1 MAETLYAVSRLT
13 KSYGV
18 ESGRIDALKGIDF
31 SIDVGEFVAIT
42 GPSGSGKS
50 TLLGLMGLLARPTSG
65 ELRFRDENVS
75 SLDHVRLAKMRNA
88 EIGFVFQS
96 FQLLERTSALEN
108 VELPLIYSNVSPT
121 QRRERAVAA
130 LELVG
135 LADRID
141 HYPVQLSGGEQQR
154 VAIARAIVNNP
165 SVLLADEPTGALDT
179 RTGAEIL
186 ALLRNLNARGTS
198 VVVITHNMD
207 IAASIAKHLA
217 LIDGRL
223 QTSTDAMRNAR

>member
-1 MAETLYAVSRLT
+1 LVETLYSLCRLT

-18 ESGRIDALKGIDF
+18 GSARVDALKEIDF
-31 SIDVGEFVAIT
+31 SVEVGEFVAIT

-65 ELRFRDENVS
+65 ELRFRGKEVA

-96 FQLLERTSALEN
+96 FQLLERTSAIEN
-108 VELPLIYSNVSPT
+108 VELPLVYADVPPT
-121 QRRERAVAA
+121 ERRDRALAA
-130 LELVG
+130 LEQVG
-135 LADRID
+135 LGSRTD
-141 HYPVQLSGGEQQR
+141 HFPAQLSGGEQQR
-154 VAIARAIVNNP
+154 VAIARAMINSP

-179 RTGAEIL
+179 RTGADIL
-186 ALLRNLNARGTS
+186 AVLRDLNQRGTS
-198 VVVITHNMD
+198 VVVITHNLD
-207 IAASIAKHLA
+207 IAGSIEKHLV

-223 QTSTDAMRNAR
+223 EVA

>member
-18 ESGRIDALKGIDF
+18 GSGGVDALKGIDF
-31 SIDVGEFVAIT
+31 SVDVGEFVAIT

-65 ELRFRDENVS
+65 ELRFRGKDVAN
-75 SLDHVRLAKMRNA
+75 LDHVRLAKMRNA

-96 FQLLERTSALEN
+96 FQLLERTSAIEN
-108 VELPLIYSNVSPT
+108 VELPLLYADVPPNE
-121 QRRERAVAA
+121 RRDRALAA
-130 LELVG
+130 LERVG
-135 LADRID
+135 LGNRID

-154 VAIARAIVNNP
+154 VAIARAIVNSP
-165 SVLLADEPTGALDT
+165 SVVLADEPTGALDS
-179 RTGAEIL
+179 RTGADIL
-186 ALLRNLNARGTS
+186 AVLRDLNRRGTS
-198 VVVITHNMD
+198 VVVITHNLD
-207 IAASIAKHLA
+207 VAGSIEKHLA

-223 QTSTDAMRNAR
+223 RGQEGL